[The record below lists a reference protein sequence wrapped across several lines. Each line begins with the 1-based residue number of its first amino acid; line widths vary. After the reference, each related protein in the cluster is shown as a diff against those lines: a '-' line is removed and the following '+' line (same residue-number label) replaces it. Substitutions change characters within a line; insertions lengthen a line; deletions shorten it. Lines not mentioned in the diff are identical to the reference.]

1 MTPTAMAQRPIE
13 LILMRQLAATLAMP
27 IFLVDPAG
35 TLVFFNPAAEAI
47 LGLRFDETGEMP
59 VQEWGE
65 RWYPQTD
72 DGEPLQPDQLPLS
85 VAVAERRAAHA
96 AFWITAHDG
105 TRRHIHVTAIPLIV
119 VTGEVVGAAAFFWEA
134 PR

>member
-1 MTPTAMAQRPIE
+1 MPQRPIE
-13 LILMRQLAATLAMP
+13 LILVRQLAATLAMP

-35 TLVFFNPAAEAI
+35 TLVFFNPAAEAV

-59 VQEWGE
+59 AHEWGE
-65 RWYPQTD
+65 RWFPHTD
-72 DGEPLQPDQLPLS
+72 DGEPLPPDRLPLS
-85 VAVAERRAAHA
+85 VAVAERRPVHE
-96 AFWITAHDG
+96 AFWITAPDG

-119 VTGEVVGAAAFFWEA
+119 VTGDVVGAAAFFWET

>member
-1 MTPTAMAQRPIE
+1 MPQRPIE

-59 VQEWGE
+59 AIEWGE
-65 RWYPQTD
+65 RWDPLTD
-72 DGEPLQPDQLPLS
+72 EGDPLPADRLPLS
-85 VAVAERRAAHA
+85 VAVAERRAIHG
-96 AFWITAHDG
+96 AFWITAHG
-105 TRRHIHVTAIPLIV
+105 TRRHIEVTAIPLIV
-119 VTGEVVGAAAFFWEA
+119 VTGEVVGAAAFFWET

>member
-1 MTPTAMAQRPIE
+1 MPQRPIE

-47 LGLRFDETGEMP
+47 LGVRFDETGEMP
-59 VQEWGE
+59 ANEWGE
-65 RWYPQTD
+65 RWDPLTD
-72 DGEPLQPDQLPLS
+72 EGDPLPADRLPLS
-85 VAVAERRAAHA
+85 VAVSERRAIHG
-96 AFWITAHDG
+96 AFWITAHG
-105 TRRHIHVTAIPLIV
+105 TRRRIEVTAIPLIV
-119 VTGEVVGAAAFFWEA
+119 VTGEVVGAAAFFWET